1 MATSLQA
8 ARANYHV
15 DLPDGVRISHPI
27 GHVWGRVAGA
37 ARPASVT
44 ARVDGTEMAGG
55 RIDRGGGRYIL
66 DAGASLVKPAHP
78 NVIHLEI
85 LDELPTDIISTG
97 QPFGVCSI

>member
-27 GHVWGRVAGA
+27 KHIWGWVAGA
-37 ARPASVT
+37 ARPASMT
-44 ARVDGTEMAGG
+44 ARVEGTELACG
-55 RIDRGGGRYIL
+55 RIDRGGVGADRCIL
-66 DAGASLVKPAHP
+66 DAGAGLRKPAHP

-85 LDELPTDIISTG
+85 LD
-97 QPFGVCSI
+97 